1 MRYSLTEYILY
12 FSVRLTAL
20 FFQALPLRF
29 ALFMGKV
36 VGALGYYFDFKHAG
50 IAYRNLRIALAGK
63 YSIPQLRLILKKN
76 YQNLGMNMVEALK
89 VPKLDKGYIDRYIR
103 FKGKENL
110 DNALKS
116 KRGAIILGA
125 HFGSWEICFAV
136 GGILGYPVHILVEE
150 QIKNPMLDRLLNQMR
165 RAHGVSVLKVGGQF
179 RRVIRILQEGKFV
192 GIVADHGIKEGV
204 FVNFFG
210 QEVRTSALAVR
221 VGIKFDVPI
230 LHAYLRRTAGAEH
243 ELVILPPLEIKRTGN
258 FNQDIRVNLEAINR
272 IIEGYITEYPEQY
285 LWFYKRFKY
294 SRQRNILILHDG
306 RAGHVRQIQAVLRI
320 ISEEAKKRNLQIQTK
335 EIVIRFK
342 NRFSSVL
349 QSFSVIAAGRKQC
362 RGCCWCLKHFLIPRA
377 FEELRSNFADIVISC
392 GSSVAPVNLVISG
405 ENQAKSVVLMRPG
418 LLSTGR
424 FDLVIMPAHDKPPKR
439 KNIVV
444 TEGALNLINEEYIKS
459 QVSSLRPQVKIE
471 TDLVLGLLLGGDTK
485 GFKLTP
491 DLLRPVISQAKLF
504 LQKYNG
510 EILITTSRRTS
521 PEVEGLIK
529 QEFSNYSRCKL
540 LVIANERNI
549 PEAVGGILG
558 LSKIVIVSPESISM
572 ISEAA
577 SSARYVVVFKPHAF
591 IGKRHNR
598 FLENLVRKNYIYLV
612 DSSGLS
618 GILEEII
625 THKPEIIRLKDTLKI
640 TGALGRLLS

>member
-1 MRYSLTEYILY
+1 MRHSLTEYILY

-20 FFQALPLRF
+20 FFQALPLRS

-36 VGALGYYFDFKHAG
+36 AGALGYYLDFKHTG
-50 IAYRNLRIALAGK
+50 VAYRNLRIALAGK
-63 YSIPQLRLILKKN
+63 YSIPQLKLILKKN
-76 YQNLGMNMVEALK
+76 YQNFGMNMAEALK
-89 VPKLDKGYIDRYIR
+89 VPKIDKSYIDRYIR

-110 DNALKS
+110 DSVLRS

-136 GGILGYPVHILVEE
+136 AGILGYPLHILVEE

-179 RRVIRILQEGKFV
+179 RQVIRILQEGKFV

-210 QEVRTSALAVR
+210 QDVRTSALAVR
-221 VGIKFDVPI
+221 IGIKFDVPI
-230 LHAYLRRTAGAEH
+230 LHAYLRRTAGPEH
-243 ELVILPPLEIKRTGN
+243 ELVILPPLEIKRTSN

-294 SRQRNILILHDG
+294 SRQRNILTLHDG

-320 ISEEAKKRNLQIQTK
+320 ISEEAKKRNLEIKTK
-335 EIVIRFK
+335 EVAVRFK
-342 NRFSSVL
+342 NKFSSVL
-349 QSFSVIAAGRKQC
+349 QSFSVIAAERKQC
-362 RGCCWCLKHFLIPRA
+362 RGCSWCLKHFLIPRA
-377 FEELRSNFADIVISC
+377 FEELQSNFADIVISC

-418 LLSTGR
+418 LLSTRR
-424 FDLVIMPAHDKPPKR
+424 FDLVIMLAHDKPPKS

-444 TEGALNLINEEYIKS
+444 TEGALNLIDDDYLAS
-459 QVSSLRPQVKIE
+459 CALRLAPRVKIE
-471 TDLVLGLLLGGDTK
+471 KNLVLGLLLGGDTK
-485 GFKLTP
+485 KFKLSAS
-491 DLLRPVISQAKLF
+491 LLKPVISQIKSF
-504 LQKYNG
+504 LKEQNG
-510 EILITTSRRTS
+510 EILITTSRRTD
-521 PEVEGLIK
+521 PVVENLIK
-529 QEFSNYSRCKL
+529 QEFGEYSRCKL
-540 LVIANERNI
+540 LVIANERNV
-549 PEAVGGILG
+549 PEAVGGILA

-577 SSARYVVVFKPHAF
+577 SSGRYVVVFKPQVY

-598 FLENLVRKNYIYLV
+598 FLENLVRKKYIYLV
-612 DSSGLS
+612 DSSRLS

-625 THKPEIIRLKDTLKI
+625 AHKPEIIRLKDTLKI
-640 TGALGRLLS
+640 TGTVLSNL

>member
-1 MRYSLTEYILY
+1 
-12 FSVRLTAL
+12 
-20 FFQALPLRF
+20 
-29 ALFMGKV
+29 MGKV
-36 VGALGYYFDFKHAG
+36 VGALGYYFDFKHTAV
-50 IAYRNLRIALAGK
+50 AYRNLRIALAGK
-63 YSIPQLRLILKKN
+63 YSIPQLKLILKKN
-76 YQNLGMNMVEALK
+76 YQNFGMNMAEALK
-89 VPKLDKGYIDRYIR
+89 VPKADKSYIDRYIR

-110 DNALKS
+110 DSALRS

-136 GGILGYPVHILVEE
+136 AGILGYPLHILVEE

-230 LHAYLRRTAGAEH
+230 LHAYLRRTAGPEH
-243 ELVILPPLEIKRTGN
+243 ELVILPPLEIKKTGS
-258 FNQDIRVNLEAINR
+258 FNQDIRINLEAINR

-294 SRQRNILILHDG
+294 SCQRNILILHDG

-320 ISEEAKKRNLQIQTK
+320 ISEEAKKRNLKIKTK
-335 EIVIRFK
+335 EMAVRFK
-342 NRFSSVL
+342 NKFSSVL

-362 RGCCWCLKHFLIPRA
+362 RGCSWCLKHFLIPQA

-418 LLSTGR
+418 LLSTRR

-459 QVSSLRPQVKIE
+459 QVLSLRPQVKIE
-471 TDLVLGLLLGGDTK
+471 TDLVLGLLLGGNTK
-485 GFKLTP
+485 RFKLTP

-510 EILITTSRRTS
+510 EILITTSRR
-521 PEVEGLIK
+521 EVEGLIK

-558 LSKIVIVSPESISM
+558 LSSIVIVSPESISM
-572 ISEAA
+572 VSEAA
-577 SSARYVVVFKPHAF
+577 SSGRYVVVFKPQVY

-598 FLENLVRKNYIYLV
+598 FLENLVRKKYIYLV

-625 THKPEIIRLKDTLKI
+625 THKPEIIRLEDTLKI
-640 TGALGRLLS
+640 VKAVGGLL